1 MTETSTPATPPEG
14 QPRRQRRRR
23 PQSSRSESQYTH
35 RNQAVHVPDGYM
47 AVGRV
52 VGIHGLNGELRV
64 ELHTDFPER
73 FAPGVTLFLGEAL
86 SPRNIEGAREHRG
99 MILLALEGVV
109 DRDAA
114 ENLRNEWLFI
124 PEGDAME
131 LPEGEY
137 WVHEIIGLA
146 VVDESGAPVGQVN
159 DVMQTGANDV
169 YIITPAGELNRGKEL
184 LIPATAEVV
193 QRVDLESQTMTIR
206 LIPGLLDE

>member
-1 MTETSTPATPPEG
+1 MTETPTAATPPEG

-23 PQSSRSESQYTH
+23 AQSSQSGSQYTH
-35 RNQAVHVPDGYM
+35 RNQSVHVPDGYM

-52 VGIHGLNGELRV
+52 VGVHGLNGELRV

-73 FAPGVTLFLGEAL
+73 FAPGSALFLGAGLRAL
-86 SPRNIEGAREHRG
+86 EIEGAREHKG
-99 MILLALEGVV
+99 MILLALEGIA

-114 ENLRNEWLFI
+114 DALRDEWLFI
-124 PEGDAME
+124 PDSAAKK

-146 VVDESGAPVGQVN
+146 VVDESGAAIGQVN

-169 YIITPAGELNRGKEL
+169 YIITPAGDVNRGREL

-193 QRVDLESQTMTIR
+193 QRVDLANQTLTIR